1 MVTLSEV
8 LEFVEL
14 TTPSAKALREADSW
28 FDQDAPDLPIR
39 EYEYEREILIRETV
53 SEIKE
58 MCKDPVN
65 ARCLRE
71 WLGNLKRAR
80 KNK

>member
-14 TTPSAKALREADSW
+14 TIPSAKELKEADSW
-28 FDQDAPDLPIR
+28 FEQDGTELPIR
-39 EYEYEREILIRETV
+39 EYEYEREILIWENV
-53 SEIKE
+53 SKIKE

-65 ARCLRE
+65 ERCLKE